1 MKIIKILFFIIFVG
15 KIYSQEI
22 IQMEKINNVNHIPCK
37 VNGIPMKL
45 IFDTGASNVSISI
58 TEAKFLIK
66 QGLIA
71 REDLLG
77 NVKYQMADG
86 GIVQGEKFIIR
97 SIEIG
102 NKKITNIE
110 ATIMHNQD
118 APLLLGQSAI
128 NKLGKYSINENKL
141 ILEEVDNSK
150 NKTILIDDLQ
160 GYSYLKFNSSLKDI
174 NYLNFQEESDQ
185 ISLYQLTTF
194 EENINSFAKVYFDLA
209 FLGFDKNKD
218 QLKLISFA
226 KKYVVEQGKGNQVQ
240 YIDDMKIIVR
250 TFAGILGSPQVI
262 YDEKTKALKNYW
274 HGKDKSLDV
283 KLDLIDVGTSEIGMP
298 ILTWNLKIIFMSN

>member
-1 MKIIKILFFIIFVG
+1 MKFGKILFFIIFVG
-15 KIYSQEI
+15 NIYSQEI
-22 IQMEKINNVNHIPCK
+22 IHMEKINNVNHIPCK

-45 IFDTGASNVSISI
+45 IFDTGASNVTISI

-71 REDLLG
+71 KEDLLG
-77 NVKYQMADG
+77 NANYQIADG

-102 NKKITNIE
+102 NRKITNIE
-110 ATIMHNQD
+110 ATIIYNQD

-128 NKLGKYSINENKL
+128 TKLGKYSINENKL
-141 ILEEVDNSK
+141 IIENVENST

-160 GYSYLKFNSSLKDI
+160 GYSYLKFNSSLKH
-174 NYLNFQEESDQ
+174 LKHLEFQEESEQ
-185 ISLYQLTTF
+185 ISLYQLTIF

-226 KKYVVEQGKGNQVQ
+226 RKYIVEQGEGNQVQ
-240 YIDDMKIIVR
+240 YLEDMKNIVR
-250 TFAGILGSPQVI
+250 SFASILGNPQVT
-262 YDEKTKALKNYW
+262 YNE
-274 HGKDKSLDV
+274 
-283 KLDLIDVGTSEIGMP
+283 
-298 ILTWNLKIIFMSN
+298 